1 MNEIAQRIASAM
13 EQQKISY
20 GELSRLTGIP
30 KSAVF
35 RYVTGQTEKMPLPRL
50 EAIAKA
56 LHMEPGVLTGW
67 EQEAIAPKDEE
78 AGRLAH
84 LEMLRT
90 RPECRVLLDTLKGAT
105 KEEVEANVRF
115 IEALRREEK

>member
-35 RYVTGQTEKMPLPRL
+35 RYVTGQTEKMP
-50 EAIAKA
+50 
-56 LHMEPGVLTGW
+56 
-67 EQEAIAPKDEE
+67 
-78 AGRLAH
+78 
-84 LEMLRT
+84 
-90 RPECRVLLDTLKGAT
+90 
-105 KEEVEANVRF
+105 
-115 IEALRREEK
+115 